1 MTKEYSPRQESLL
14 QQYDKLVKLLGKDI
28 SLKEL
33 NDHSNMYS
41 AIRYNFGN
49 YSNFKN
55 DYEQWSGFEELDNNE
70 DKIDIESIKQIR
82 KLKDNLKY
90 VKKTNSLLL
99 NQITSQDNIYEY
111 IIDKIPDIN
120 YVHVI
125 KNVDLGAIERKEG
138 TAVLH
143 LSDLHYGEVVQFGD
157 VVYDCA
163 IAERRLS
170 SIISQF
176 CDIVKDYGSAVVF
189 INGDMINGSIHD
201 EFKNTN
207 ELLTIDAVLRLS
219 KILAESLILIR
230 EHMTAEGLLDVVFTV
245 GNHSR
250 TLPGPVYYKNKV
262 KENWEYLLGMLVQRE
277 LHETDI
283 KVEVANTPSIIY
295 NIEDLRFA
303 VTHGDCFKS
312 INNIKQGVAKFYEM
326 NLSSVGGFD
335 HILIGHFHTTSIQ
348 DGLGGKI
355 FVNGS
360 FKGYDE
366 YSVNKL
372 YSICKPEQTCLL
384 VNGKN
389 ISNIIILSSEEE

>member
-1 MTKEYSPRQESLL
+1 MTREYSPRQESLL

-111 IIDKIPDIN
+111 IIDKIPNIN

-143 LSDLHYGEVVQFGD
+143 LSDLHYGEVVQFGE

-176 CDIVKDYGSAVVF
+176 CGIVKDYGSAVVF

-230 EHMTAEGLLDVVFTV
+230 EHMAADGLLDVVFTV

-250 TLPGPVYYKNKV
+250 ILPGPVYYKNKV

-372 YSICKPEQTCLL
+372 YSISKPEQTCLL